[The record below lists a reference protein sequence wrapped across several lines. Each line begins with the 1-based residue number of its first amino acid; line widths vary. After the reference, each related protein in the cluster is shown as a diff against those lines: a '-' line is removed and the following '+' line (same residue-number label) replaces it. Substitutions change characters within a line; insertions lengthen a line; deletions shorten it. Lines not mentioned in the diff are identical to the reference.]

1 MSRLTARRVRTRT
14 VPRRRTDF
22 AVNSKGG
29 TGLIEQLAV
38 PARAV
43 GGFFEMMI
51 DTGRASLRRPF
62 QYREFLD
69 QTWMIA
75 RVSLVPTLLV
85 SIPFTVLVAF
95 TLNILLR
102 EIGAADLSGA
112 GTAFGTITQLGPVV
126 TVLVVA
132 GAGATAICA
141 DLGARTIREEID
153 AMRVLGIDPIHR
165 LVVPRVLASTVV
177 ALLLNGLVCAIGL
190 SGGYVFSVFLQGVN
204 PGAFINGLTVLTGLR
219 ELLLAE
225 VKALLFGVMAG
236 LVGCYRGLT
245 VKGGPKGVGNAVNET
260 VVYAFICLFVI
271 NVVMTAIGVRISAK

>member
-1 MSRLTARRVRTRT
+1 MVASSTPKADLY
-14 VPRRRTDF
+14 
-22 AVNSKGG
+22 
-29 TGLIEQLAV
+29 
-38 PARAV
+38 
-43 GGFFEMMI
+43 GFDMWVANYAGMENP
-51 DTGRASLRRPF
+51 GP
-62 QYREFLD
+62 EF
-69 QTWMIA
+69 
-75 RVSLVPTLLV
+75 VESE
-85 SIPFTVLVAF
+85 
-95 TLNILLR
+95 LR

-153 AMRVLGIDPIHR
+153 AMRVLGIDPIQR

-190 SGGYVFSVFLQGVN
+190 SGGYAFSVFLQGVN

-219 ELLLAE
+219 ELVLAE

-271 NVVMTAIGVRISAK
+271 NVVMTAVGVKITAK

>member
-1 MSRLTARRVRTRT
+1 L
-14 VPRRRTDF
+14 F
-22 AVNSKGG
+22 
-29 TGLIEQLAV
+29 EQLAV

-43 GGFFEMMI
+43 GGFVEMSL
-51 DTGRASLRRPF
+51 DTFRKTFRRPF
-62 QYREFLD
+62 QFREFLD

-75 RVSLVPTLLV
+75 RVSLIPTLLV
-85 SIPFTVLVAF
+85 AIPFTVLVAF

-141 DLGARTIREEID
+141 SG
-153 AMRVLGIDPIHR
+153 G
-165 LVVPRVLASTVV
+165 PRVLASTFV
-177 ALLLNGLVCAIGL
+177 ALLLNGLVSAIGIA
-190 SGGYVFSVFLQGVN
+190 GGYVFSVLLQGVN
-204 PGAFINGLTVLTGLR
+204 PGAFVSGLTVLTHLG
-219 ELLLAE
+219 ELILSE
-225 VKALLFGVMAG
+225 IKALLFGVVAG

-245 VKGGPKGVGNAVNET
+245 VKGGPKGVGIAVNET

-271 NVVMTAIGVRISAK
+271 NVIMTAVGVRVLARN

>member
-1 MSRLTARRVRTRT
+1 M
-14 VPRRRTDF
+14 
-22 AVNSKGG
+22 
-29 TGLIEQLAV
+29 IEQLAA

-43 GGFFEMMI
+43 GGFVEMSL
-51 DTGRASLRRPF
+51 DTFVKMFRRPF
-62 QYREFLD
+62 QFREFLD

-85 SIPFTVLVAF
+85 AIPFTVLVAF

-153 AMRVLGIDPIHR
+153 AMRVLGIDPIQR
-165 LVVPRVLASTVV
+165 LVVPRVLASTFV
-177 ALLLNGLVCAIGL
+177 ALLLNGLVCLIGL

-204 PGAFINGLTVLTGLR
+204 PGAFINGLTVLTGLG
-219 ELLLAE
+219 ELVLAE
-225 VKALLFGVMAG
+225 VKALLFGVVAG

-245 VKGGPKGVGNAVNET
+245 VQGGPKGVGHRGQRDRGLRVH
-260 VVYAFICLFVI
+260 LP
-271 NVVMTAIGVRISAK
+271 VRDQRDHDRDRRAGAGR

>member
-1 MSRLTARRVRTRT
+1 
-14 VPRRRTDF
+14 
-22 AVNSKGG
+22 
-29 TGLIEQLAV
+29 LIEQLAV

-51 DTGRASLRRPF
+51 ETGRAAFRRPF
-62 QYREFLD
+62 QFAEFLE

-75 RVSLVPTLLV
+75 RVALVPTLLV

-132 GAGATAICA
+132 GATAICA

-153 AMRVLGIDPIHR
+153 AMRVLGIDPIQR

-219 ELLLAE
+219 ELVLAE
-225 VKALLFGVMAG
+225 VKALLFGLTAG

-271 NVVMTAIGVRISAK
+271 NVVMTAIGVRTSAK

>member
-1 MSRLTARRVRTRT
+1 L
-14 VPRRRTDF
+14 
-22 AVNSKGG
+22 K
-29 TGLIEQLAV
+29 EQLAV

-43 GGFFEMMI
+43 GGFMQMTN
-51 DTGRASLRRPF
+51 DTFRAMFRRPF
-62 QYREFLD
+62 QLGEFLE

-75 RVSLVPTLLV
+75 RVSILPTLLIA
-85 SIPFTVLVAF
+85 IPFTVLVAF

-112 GTAFGTITQLGPVV
+112 GTAFGTVTQLGPVT

-165 LVVPRVLASTVV
+165 LVVPRVLASTFV
-177 ALLLNGLVCAIGL
+177 ALLLNGLVVAIGI
-190 SGGYVFSVFLQGVN
+190 SGGYIFSVLLQGVN
-204 PGAFINGLTVLTGLR
+204 PGSFINGLTVLTGLG
-219 ELLLAE
+219 ELLISQ
-225 VKALLFGVMAG
+225 VKALLFGVCAG

-245 VKGGPKGVGNAVNET
+245 VKGGPKGVGEAVNET
-260 VVYAFICLFVI
+260 VVYAFVCLFVI
-271 NVVMTAIGVRISAK
+271 NVVMTAFGVRVLA

>member
-1 MSRLTARRVRTRT
+1 M
-14 VPRRRTDF
+14 
-22 AVNSKGG
+22 
-29 TGLIEQLAV
+29 IEQLAA

-43 GGFFEMMI
+43 GGFVEMSL
-51 DTGRASLRRPF
+51 DTFVKIFRRPF
-62 QYREFLD
+62 QFREFLD

-75 RVSLVPTLLV
+75 RVSLIPTLLV
-85 SIPFTVLVAF
+85 AIPFTVLVAF

-153 AMRVLGIDPIHR
+153 AMRVLGIDPIQR
-165 LVVPRVLASTVV
+165 LVVPRVLASTFV

-204 PGAFINGLTVLTGLR
+204 PGAFINGLTVLTGLG
-219 ELLLAE
+219 ELVLAE
-225 VKALLFGVMAG
+225 FKALLFGVVAG
-236 LVGCYRGLT
+236 SGRLLPRPDGAGRAQGRGDRGQRDRGLRVHLPVRDQRDHDRHRRPGAGAMNAC
-245 VKGGPKGVGNAVNET
+245 VKSRG
-260 VVYAFICLFVI
+260 
-271 NVVMTAIGVRISAK
+271 RR

>member
-1 MSRLTARRVRTRT
+1 
-14 VPRRRTDF
+14 
-22 AVNSKGG
+22 
-29 TGLIEQLAV
+29 
-38 PARAV
+38 
-43 GGFFEMMI
+43 MMI
-51 DTGRASLRRPF
+51 DTGRAAFRRPF
-62 QYREFLD
+62 QFGEFLD

-153 AMRVLGIDPIHR
+153 AMRVLGIDPIQR
-165 LVVPRVLASTVV
+165 LVVPAYSRRRWWHCCSTAWYVPSGFPVVMCSRFSCRASTR
-177 ALLLNGLVCAIGL
+177 AP
-190 SGGYVFSVFLQGVN
+190 SS
-204 PGAFINGLTVLTGLR
+204 
-219 ELLLAE
+219 
-225 VKALLFGVMAG
+225 
-236 LVGCYRGLT
+236 
-245 VKGGPKGVGNAVNET
+245 
-260 VVYAFICLFVI
+260 
-271 NVVMTAIGVRISAK
+271 TA

>member
-1 MSRLTARRVRTRT
+1 
-14 VPRRRTDF
+14 
-22 AVNSKGG
+22 
-29 TGLIEQLAV
+29 LIEQLAV

-51 DTGRASLRRPF
+51 DTARASFRRPF
-62 QYREFLD
+62 QGREFLD

-219 ELLLAE
+219 ELVLAE

-271 NVVMTAIGVRISAK
+271 NVVMTAIGVRFSTK

>member
-1 MSRLTARRVRTRT
+1 MESR
-14 VPRRRTDF
+14 
-22 AVNSKGG
+22 
-29 TGLIEQLAV
+29 LIEQLAA

-43 GGFFEMMI
+43 GGFVEMTI
-51 DTGRASLRRPF
+51 DTFVKMWRRPF
-62 QYREFLD
+62 QFREFLD

-75 RVSLVPTLLV
+75 RVSLIPTLLV
-85 SIPFTVLVAF
+85 AIPFTVLVAF

-153 AMRVLGIDPIHR
+153 AMRVLGIDPIQR

-177 ALLLNGLVCAIGL
+177 AVLLNGLVCAIGL

-204 PGAFINGLTVLTGLR
+204 PGAFINGLTILTGLG
-219 ELLLAE
+219 ELVLAMF
-225 VKALLFGVMAG
+225 KALLFGLLAG

-245 VKGGPKGVGNAVNET
+245 VQGGPKGVGIAVNET
-260 VVYAFICLFVI
+260 VVYAFICLFVV
-271 NVVMTAIGVRISAK
+271 NVILTAVGVRVLER

>member
-1 MSRLTARRVRTRT
+1 MI
-14 VPRRRTDF
+14 P
-22 AVNSKGG
+22 
-29 TGLIEQLAV
+29 QLAV
-38 PARAV
+38 PVRAV

-51 DTGRASLRRPF
+51 DTARASVRRPF
-62 QYREFLD
+62 QFREFLD

-75 RVSLVPTLLV
+75 RVSLVSTLLV

-219 ELLLAE
+219 ELVLAE

-236 LVGCYRGLT
+236 LVGCYRGFT

-271 NVVMTAIGVRISAK
+271 NVVMTAIGVRFSTK

>member
-1 MSRLTARRVRTRT
+1 MGRLTPCNVRALSAFRRL
-14 VPRRRTDF
+14 TDF
-22 AVNSKGG
+22 AASSRRGG
-29 TGLIEQLAV
+29 PQLIQQLAV
-38 PARAV
+38 PAGV
-43 GGFFEMMI
+43 GGFFEMSM
-51 DTGRASLRRPF
+51 DTARAAFRRPF
-62 QYREFLD
+62 QFREFLD
-69 QTWMIA
+69 QTWMVA

-153 AMRVLGIDPIHR
+153 AMRVLGIDPIQR
-165 LVVPRVLASTVV
+165 LVVPRVLASTLV

-190 SGGYVFSVFLQGVN
+190 SGGYAFSVFLQGVN

-219 ELLLAE
+219 ELILAE
-225 VKALLFGVMAG
+225 IKALLFGVMAG

-271 NVVMTAIGVRISAK
+271 NVVMTAIGVRISAQ